1 MGESVKS
8 LEKTLDIL
16 ESFSLDEP
24 VLTLTSIQRKTGLP
38 KSTVFRLLH
47 TLEKRKYIQ
56 QNDTTQK
63 YELGFKFFTL
73 GSIVQNAFNLREI
86 ALSVMRELMEKT
98 DETIELNILE
108 GGQRVCIEKVD
119 SPHTVRNFVRIGE
132 QHEIHQGA
140 SGKVL
145 FAHVSE
151 AERIRLLD
159 RLPLVGDA
167 KAKLAEELMRIKK
180 EGVCVTREER
190 MKGSFAI
197 AAPIF
202 DYTGAAIAGLT
213 LAGPIQRLT
222 ENNSGPMIAETI
234 HAARLISERMGY
246 YRVPLTVGA
255 AAISGEGGA
264 R

>member
-16 ESFSLDEP
+16 ESFSMDAPALS
-24 VLTLTSIQRKTGLP
+24 LTTIQRRTGLP

-47 TLEKRKYIQ
+47 TLERRQYIQ
-56 QNDTTQK
+56 QNEATQK
-63 YELGFKFFTL
+63 YELGFKFFSL
-73 GSIVQNAFNLREI
+73 GSIVQNAFNLREA

-98 DETIELNILE
+98 DETIELNLLE
-108 GGQRVCIEKVD
+108 GGRRVCIEKVD
-119 SPHTVRNFVRIGE
+119 SSHTVRNFVRVGE
-132 QHEIHQGA
+132 QHDIHQGA

-145 FAHVSE
+145 FAYAPA
-151 AERIRLLD
+151 AERARLLA
-159 RLPLVGDA
+159 RLPLAQEA
-167 KAKLAEELMRIKK
+167 KAKLEKELRQIRQD
-180 EGVCVTREER
+180 GVCVTKEER

-222 ENNSGPMIAETI
+222 EENREYMIAETRQ
-234 HAARLISERMGY
+234 AARFISERMGY
-246 YRVPLTVGA
+246 HRTQLA
-255 AAISGEGGA
+255 AGTALWEEGGNE
-264 R
+264 